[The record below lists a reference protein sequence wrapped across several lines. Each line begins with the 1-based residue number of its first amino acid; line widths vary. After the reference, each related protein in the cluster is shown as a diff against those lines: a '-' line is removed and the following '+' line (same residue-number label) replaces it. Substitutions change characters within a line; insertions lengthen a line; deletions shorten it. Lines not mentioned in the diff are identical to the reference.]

1 MKNTIKNQVAA
12 FKEQGL
18 KPKEILKQ
26 LTEKNIKVSINSIR
40 WYMCS
45 SNKKKVSDKT
55 KKTLK
60 KINDSNT
67 NL

>member
-1 MKNTIKNQVAA
+1 MTSTIKEQVAA

-40 WYMCS
+40 WYMCN
-45 SNKKKVSDKT
+45 SNKKKVSNRT
-55 KKTLK
+55 KKLSK
-60 KINDSNT
+60 KINDSNI